1 MVMPQNLL
9 TGRLTS
15 DEDGS
20 LPYATVALQG
30 SDSMPDVTMTDT
42 LGYFRFDGIGACDY
56 LLAFSMLGYKPD
68 TLSVTVDGDTDVGT
82 VVLAR
87 DGALLDEVTVSGRTF
102 IRQKDKLLIIPDK
115 VSVKHAATGY
125 DLLANLMIPGVDV
138 DRRKG
143 QVTRFGNDV
152 ALYIDGRKAE
162 YRDVQQLRPQ
172 DIERVEYMDTPTGK
186 YALDNAAIN
195 YVTKQYKAGGYV
207 AADGL
212 QAIGYLNGDYNLAA
226 KLARGNTSFT
236 LMGGYLRKRSGNH
249 SLKHEDILFPTAR
262 VTRDYTTYDGLTDN
276 NQQYAQ
282 INVENRTNRHNI
294 VVKGTFVRSQSPGDY
309 NESTLAYNGLTASSV
324 QTWDNTAQKSL
335 SPTLGFFGSFKIK
348 DNQSLEVT
356 ATGSYSGTDYVY
368 QYRENGNTTSTQS
381 NEDRY
386 TTYFSAYYNLKL
398 KNNDPLSVM
407 LFNFNRFYPPRRKEA
422 ITCSSTTGTVMR
434 SAVQSSN
441 CSIASGNALRARRPW
456 LLLSKNGMERTAWV
470 KSKNR

>member
-1 MVMPQNLL
+1 M
-9 TGRLTS
+9 
-15 DEDGS
+15 
-20 LPYATVALQG
+20 
-30 SDSMPDVTMTDT
+30 
-42 LGYFRFDGIGACDY
+42 
-56 LLAFSMLGYKPD
+56 
-68 TLSVTVDGDTDVGT
+68 
-82 VVLAR
+82 
-87 DGALLDEVTVSGRTF
+87 
-102 IRQKDKLLIIPDK
+102 
-115 VSVKHAATGY
+115 
-125 DLLANLMIPGVDV
+125 
-138 DRRKG
+138 
-143 QVTRFGNDV
+143 
-152 ALYIDGRKAE
+152 
-162 YRDVQQLRPQ
+162 
-172 DIERVEYMDTPTGK
+172 
-186 YALDNAAIN
+186 
-195 YVTKQYKAGGYV
+195 

-309 NESTLAYNGLTASSV
+309 NEGTLAYNGLTASSV

-386 TTYFSAYYNLKL
+386 TTYFSSYYNLKL

-456 LLLSKNGMERTAWV
+456 LLLSKNGMERTAWI